1 MRLVIQRVKSGAVVV
16 NDEEVGAT
24 GAGLVVLVGILDTDT
39 EADVKWAAT
48 RILGIKLWPNE
59 GGTPWRR

>member
-1 MRLVIQRVKSGAVVV
+1 V